1 MKLILFSGD
10 HPRHLFVNKSVLE
23 FFDEVFIV
31 VMQREELLPEPPSD
45 LCDHDK
51 QLFKLHFENRY
62 SVESLTYGSLNARE
76 VFKGLNSIFIKPEEL
91 NSKLVAVDEFV
102 TLGDSEVLTS
112 DEYFVTIDS
121 GYQKSEEGNPLTVGL
136 I

>member
-31 VMQREELLPEPPSD
+31 IMKREELLPEPPSD

-51 QLFKLHFENRY
+51 QLFKLHFESRY
-62 SVESLTYGSLNARE
+62 SVESSTYGSLNAHE
-76 VFKGLNSIFIKPEEL
+76 VFKGFNSIFIKTL
-91 NSKLVAVDEFV
+91 N
-102 TLGDSEVLTS
+102 VL
-112 DEYFVTIDS
+112 
-121 GYQKSEEGNPLTVGL
+121 
-136 I
+136 